1 MADIGYP
8 KPSPLPVEQPPRQRI
23 ARGKPPKRTKMRA
36 TRKAKP
42 RFGNAYTRPEWVALA
57 RKVRQRSSGW
67 CEMCQREN
75 ATTIHH
81 KSYADFKG
89 WKRLIVPMD
98 QLVDLCFPCH
108 KAQHDRP

>member
-1 MADIGYP
+1 MKPHP
-8 KPSPLPVEQPPRQRI
+8 KPPPREPKPPSRPQR
-23 ARGKPPKRTKMRA
+23 KPIKRTKLKAKRAKRPKRT
-36 TRKAKP
+36 T
-42 RFGNAYTRPEWVALA
+42 AYHRPEWLALA
-57 RKVRQRSSGW
+57 RKVRKRSSGW

-98 QLVDLCFPCH
+98 QLVDLCYQCH
-108 KAQHDRP
+108 KAQHPDLR